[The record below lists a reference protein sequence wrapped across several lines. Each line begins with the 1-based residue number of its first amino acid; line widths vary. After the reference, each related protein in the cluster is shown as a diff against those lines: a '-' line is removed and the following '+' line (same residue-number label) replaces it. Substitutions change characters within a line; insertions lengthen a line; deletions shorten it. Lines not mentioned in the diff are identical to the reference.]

1 RWIRVRPFICGA
13 RRRRTVLIERLD
25 SAHQLRAFLPLG
37 TRLPLH
43 AASNGKAYLASLPD
57 SEVERILASDLALRP
72 VAPSPTRRCLRQEI
86 EEIRRRG
93 YAVTDQGLHDG
104 IAAVAVA
111 LRGRG
116 GVVRGCF
123 SVSGPASRLT
133 PTSTRSMARRRWL
146 PGCDRAPSVLNAPVL
161 AVSEG
166 LPAEATRPGHFG
178 P

>member
-1 RWIRVRPFICGA
+1 M
-13 RRRRTVLIERLD
+13 
-25 SAHQLRAFLPLG
+25 
-37 TRLPLH
+37 
-43 AASNGKAYLASLPD
+43 
-57 SEVERILASDLALRP
+57 ERILASDLA
-72 VAPSPTRRCLRQEI
+72 PSTGRTVTDPQVLRQEI

-133 PTSTRSMARRRWL
+133 PDLYQEYGEKA
-146 PGCDRAPSVLNAPVL
+146 L
-161 AVSEG
+161 AAGAAIERLLS
-166 LPAEATRPGHFG
+166 
-178 P
+178 

>member
-1 RWIRVRPFICGA
+1 MRPFIWRCPTAKNG
-13 RRRRTVLIERLD
+13 LIERLD

-57 SEVERILASDLALRP
+57 SEVERILASDLA
-72 VAPSPTRRCLRQEI
+72 PSTGRTVTDPQVLRQEI

-116 GVVRGCF
+116 
-123 SVSGPASRLT
+123 VSFGAASACPAR
-133 PTSTRSMARRRWL
+133 P
-146 PGCDRAPSVLNAPVL
+146 L
-161 AVSEG
+161 A
-166 LPAEATRPGHFG
+166 
-178 P
+178 

>member
-1 RWIRVRPFICGA
+1 MPDGEEL
-13 RRRRTVLIERLD
+13 VLIERLD

-57 SEVERILASDLALRP
+57 SEVERILASDLA
-72 VAPSPTRRCLRQEI
+72 PSTGRTVTDPQVLRQEI

-133 PTSTRSMARRRWL
+133 PDLYQEYGEKA
-146 PGCDRAPSVLNAPVL
+146 L
-161 AVSEG
+161 AAGAAIERLLS
-166 LPAEATRPGHFG
+166 
-178 P
+178 